1 MSKLILIADYVLL
14 MVSAM
19 NLAVA
24 IEQNN
29 ISAALGWGVVILIEI
44 KYLIYRNEKENN
56 DGIQIKSGRE

>member
-1 MSKLILIADYVLL
+1 MSKLTLITDYFLL
-14 MVSAM
+14 IMSAM
-19 NLAVA
+19 NVGRA

-29 ISAALGWGVVILIEI
+29 ISAALGWGLVILIEI